1 MTILFDNIIHAVDTD
16 VNTSNCEVIDAK
28 GAYVSAGFIDIH
40 IHGSGGADV
49 MDATPEALETIS
61 RTLVETG
68 TTSFLATTMTMAQE
82 KIDAAIDTVRSHR
95 KKVSGAQVL
104 GVHLEGPFINPV
116 RQGAQ
121 DAKFVQRPHLASI
134 DKHMDLVKMITL
146 APEME
151 GAETFI
157 REIKQNYPNVLLS
170 IGHSDAGYDEAKA
183 GFDWGV
189 RHATHLFNAM
199 PPLKHRAPGIVGAV
213 FDDDRISCDIIAD
226 LVHLHPA
233 MLRMV
238 WKQKR
243 ENLILI
249 TDAMRAGCMKNGFYD
264 LGGQQVRV
272 ADGEARL
279 PDGTLAG
286 SVLKM
291 NEAVRNMVKHTSMTL
306 PQAVRSV
313 TELPA
318 QRLHLDKKGRLE
330 AGCDADMVI
339 FDEGLGIIA
348 TYVAGEMK
356 YQRSL

>member
-1 MTILFDNIIHAVDTD
+1 MTILFDKTIVTVDTG
-16 VNTSNCEVIDAK
+16 VNTQGCDVIDVK

-61 RTLVETG
+61 RTLVQTG
-68 TTSFLATTMTMAQE
+68 TTSFLATTMTMSQE
-82 KIDAAIDTVRSHR
+82 HIDAAIDNVRASQKR
-95 KKVSGAQVL
+95 VNGAQIL
-104 GVHLEGPFINPV
+104 GVHMEGPFINPA

-121 DAKFVQRPHLASI
+121 DAKFVQTPRLSSI
-134 DKHMDLVKMITL
+134 EKHMDLVKMITL
-146 APEME
+146 APEVE
-151 GAETFI
+151 GAEAFI
-157 REIKQNYPNVLLS
+157 CEVGQKYPKVLLS
-170 IGHSDAGYDEAKA
+170 IGHSDATYDEATESFEH
-183 GFDWGV
+183 GI

-213 FDDDRISCDIIAD
+213 FDDENVSCDIIAD

-233 MLRMV
+233 TLRMV
-238 WKQKR
+238 WREKR

-249 TDAMRAGCMKNGFYD
+249 TDAMRAGCMKNGSYD
-264 LGGQQVRV
+264 LGGQKVEV
-272 ADGEARL
+272 TDGEARL
-279 PDGTLAG
+279 ADGTLAG
-286 SVLKM
+286 SVLKL

-306 PQAVRSV
+306 SQAIRSV

-318 QRLHLDKKGRLE
+318 KRLHLEKKGKLE
-330 AGCDADMVI
+330 ADFDADMVI

-348 TYVAGEMK
+348 TFVAGDMK

>member
-1 MTILFDNIIHAVDTD
+1 MTILFDKTIVTVDTGI
-16 VNTSNCEVIDAK
+16 NTQGCDVIDVK

-61 RTLVETG
+61 RTLVQTG
-68 TTSFLATTMTMAQE
+68 ITSFLATTMTMARE
-82 KIDAAIDTVRSHR
+82 KIDAAISAVRAC
-95 KKVSGAQVL
+95 KKGLDGAQVL

-121 DAKFVQRPHLASI
+121 DTKFVQKPLLSSI
-134 DKHMDLVKMITL
+134 EKHMDLVKMITL
-146 APEME
+146 APEVA
-151 GAETFI
+151 GAEAFI
-157 REIKQNYPNVLLS
+157 REIGRKYPEVLLS
-170 IGHSDAGYDEAKA
+170 IGHSDANYDEAKESF
-183 GFDWGV
+183 GFGV

-199 PPLKHRAPGIVGAV
+199 PPLKHRVPGIVGAV
-213 FDDDRISCDIIAD
+213 FDDENVSCDIIAD

-233 MLRMV
+233 TLRMV
-238 WKQKR
+238 WREKR

-249 TDAMRAGCMKNGFYD
+249 TDAMRAGCMKNGSYD
-264 LGGQQVRV
+264 LGGQKVEV
-272 ADGEARL
+272 TDGEARL
-279 PDGTLAG
+279 ADGTLAG

-306 PQAVRSV
+306 PQAIRSV

-318 QRLHLDKKGRLE
+318 QKLYFEKKGRLE
-330 AGCDADMVI
+330 AGYDADMVI
-339 FDEGLGIIA
+339 FDEEVGIIA
-348 TYVAGEMK
+348 TFVAGEMK